1 MWKQTKRK
9 IFNRTGKCLLYE
21 DDVVVLGHAMKHTAE
36 DITTV
41 ASQIGLN
48 TNVSKNKCTIN
59 RLKNVNDQKESK

>member
-1 MWKQTKRK
+1 
-9 IFNRTGKCLLYE
+9 
-21 DDVVVLGHAMKHTAE
+21 MKHTAE